1 MCDALYC
8 SKKKNRFRLLEG
20 TLQNQNVKN
29 IFDIKKS
36 NEYNFQCRFNCM
48 TVLEITGTV
57 PSIFNSVLC
66 PTLANFKATDIVVV

>member
-8 SKKKNRFRLLEG
+8 SNKKNRFRLLEG
-20 TLQNQNVKN
+20 TLKNQNVKY

-48 TVLEITGTV
+48 SVMGITGSV
-57 PSIFNSVLC
+57 PSIFNSLLC
-66 PTLANFKATDIVVV
+66 KTFANFKATGF

>member
-8 SKKKNRFRLLEG
+8 SNKKNRFRLLEG
-20 TLQNQNVKN
+20 TLQNQNVEY

-48 TVLEITGTV
+48 SVLGITGLV
-57 PSIFNSVLC
+57 PSIFNSLLC
-66 PTLANFKATDIVVV
+66 KTFANFKATGF